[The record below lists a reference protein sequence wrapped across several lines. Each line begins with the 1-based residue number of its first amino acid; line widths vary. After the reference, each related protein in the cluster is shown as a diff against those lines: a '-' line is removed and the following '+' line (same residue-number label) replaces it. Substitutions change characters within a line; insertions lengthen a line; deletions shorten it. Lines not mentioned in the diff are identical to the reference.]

1 MEVVN
6 LCTISC
12 SKGEES
18 GTYWKYRKHGIVRS
32 EAEGKSQKMLKTH
45 YHVMVVYHL
54 LCSDDLSSWILA
66 SCQLHRVTR
75 MLNKRKPE
83 KMTDI
88 RKCSRMNCRS
98 GGGNRKCEDAEVH
111 HYLIPKRGKQK
122 VWRCRGTSLLDPKE
136 GETRCEDAVV
146 HHYLLRRKRMQK
158 VWRCSAA
165 SLLAPKEKETVI
177 LMWLLWR
184 KRELE
189 WK

>member
-111 HYLIPKRGKQK
+111 HYLIPKRGKQGVK
-122 VWRCRGTSLLDPKE
+122 MQWCIITCSE
-136 GETRCEDAVV
+136 GKGYRKCEDAVLR
-146 HHYLLRRKRMQK
+146 HYLLQRRRKQSY
-158 VWRCSAA
+158 WCDFF
-165 SLLAPKEKETVI
+165 EG
-177 LMWLLWR
+177 
-184 KRELE
+184 REN
-189 WK
+189 WNGNS